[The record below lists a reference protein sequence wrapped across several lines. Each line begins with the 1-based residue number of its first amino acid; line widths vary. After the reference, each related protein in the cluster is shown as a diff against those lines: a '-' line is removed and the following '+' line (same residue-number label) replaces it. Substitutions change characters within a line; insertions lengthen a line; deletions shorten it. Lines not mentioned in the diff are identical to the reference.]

1 MKKNIFKNYFYV
13 CLLIVLACIL
23 AISLIL
29 IASSSRM
36 YRENKFKEVA
46 NVADT
51 YVGDIQAEYEKTG
64 SINSDSMQKICT
76 NFHTYFDVTLL
87 IYDEYGVCVLCKDNK
102 NANTVIS
109 EEKRKQLETGKYLE
123 LRTDKIALE
132 QPKVTFGNRFYVSSP
147 DGESFNRFYIM
158 AYASVNEIDDFAFM
172 LVLICV
178 TMSLLIA
185 VVAGFVL
192 SRCSKRMT
200 RQINEISR
208 ITDKYAKGD
217 FSEQIKVNGSK
228 EMRHFA
234 SALNEMAEFM
244 KTSDDVSKSFIA
256 NVSHEL
262 RTPMTTIGGFVDG
275 ILDGT
280 IPKSKQGQYLILVSQ
295 EIKRLRILVTSMLN
309 MTRFES
315 GTMQPNFTE
324 LNLTDTVISTVL
336 MFEKKIESKNI
347 EIEGLDSDRL
357 VAIADKDLIQQ
368 VIYNLVENAVKFVND
383 NGTISFSFSEMD
395 KFCYVSIRNTGE
407 GLENDEIPQV
417 FDRFYKT
424 DSSRG
429 KDTTGLGLGLA
440 ISRKIV
446 NLHNGQIIVKSVKD
460 EYTEFTIKIP
470 VKQ

>member
-13 CLLIVLACIL
+13 CFLIVLACIL

-46 NVADT
+46 GVADT
-51 YVGDIQAEYEKTG
+51 YVSDIQAEYQKNG
-64 SINSDSMQKICT
+64 DINSEEMQRICT
-76 NFHTYFDVTLL
+76 EFHTYFDVTMLV
-87 IYDEYGVCVLCKDNK
+87 YDQYGVCVLYKNNK
-102 NANTVIS
+102 YKSTVIS
-109 EEKRKQLETGKYLE
+109 EDKRKQLETGKYLE
-123 LRTDKIALE
+123 LRTDKVSLE
-132 QPKVTFGNRFYVSSP
+132 QPMVSYGNRFYVGDP
-147 DGESFNRFYIM
+147 DGEGFERFYIM
-158 AYASVNEIDDFAFM
+158 AYASVSDIDDFAFM
-172 LVLICV
+172 LLLICV
-178 TMSLLIA
+178 TMSVLIA
-185 VVAGFVL
+185 LVAGFVL
-192 SRCSKRMT
+192 SRCTNRMT

-217 FSEQIKVNGSK
+217 FSEQIQISGSK

-315 GTMQPNFTE
+315 GTMQPNFAE

-347 EIEGLDSDRL
+347 EIEGLDSERL
-357 VAIADKDLIQQ
+357 VAVADKDLIQQ

-383 NGTISFSFSEMD
+383 NGTISFSFNEID

-440 ISRKIV
+440 ISRKII